1 MIVKTACACGIYM
14 DAVHLW
20 LPLFSPPQVSP
31 YFKQKLQGLYMN
43 SLQDAKRELAY
54 VSIVI

>member
-1 MIVKTACACGIYM
+1 M
-14 DAVHLW
+14 H
-20 LPLFSPPQVSP
+20 FSSVSP

-54 VSIVI
+54 VEYMYTVHTCMYS